1 MFKRITAFIIA
12 VIMSFTICYA
22 KEVGIVRSYYLLK
35 YEYGSFVAPLM
46 NVGVT
51 EDELLVFFDDVE
63 KGMQGIEDL
72 TKENFEVNLKEVL
85 LNVATYRENRNV
97 SSAIVSCYG
106 DEISEYT
113 DTGIIPEALQDV
125 YAAVVR
131 AIFNE
136 NETDKLEL
144 VKTYE
149 KYNKLISAG
158 LDGYTQDSVQNLRT
172 GMDNALSVLKNKS
185 ATQSEIDNVL
195 SDINSRYNALQRV
208 SQPGG
213 NGGNGGNGSGGNT
226 TIIPTVTPPP
236 SATNPPSGNEDN
248 KSDFSDVPRDYWGYE
263 AISKLCGRGIINGY
277 NDNTFK
283 LEKLI
288 TREEFAKIL
297 CTALKLEKYD
307 DNISYTDVGK
317 DAWFERYVNAVTV
330 SKLMQGKDNNCFGV
344 GDTLTRQDMAVIAYR
359 AITENLV
366 SREEKNE
373 ENTEA
378 FNDIDTASEY
388 AKESITMMQKYGI
401 INGIGNNEFAPF
413 GGVTRAQAAKIVY
426 DLIK

>member
-35 YEYGSFVAPLM
+35 YEYGSFITPLM

-63 KGMQGIEDL
+63 KGMQEVEDL
-72 TKENFEVNLKEVL
+72 TKENFELNLKEVL
-85 LNVATYRENRNV
+85 LNVGTYRENRNV

-113 DTGIIPEALQDV
+113 DTGVIPKALQDV

-136 NETDKLEL
+136 NEVDKLEL

-149 KYNKLISAG
+149 KYDKLISSG
-158 LDGYTQDSVQNLRT
+158 LSGYTQTSVQNLRD
-172 GMDNALSVLKNKS
+172 GMNNALNILKNKS
-185 ATQSEIDNVL
+185 ATQSEIDSAL
-195 SDINSRYNALQRV
+195 SDINNRYNALQKIQQWGGN
-208 SQPGG
+208 SGNNG
-213 NGGNGGNGSGGNT
+213 NGGNTAPPNPGF
-226 TIIPTVTPPP
+226 IPSPTP
-236 SATNPPSGNEDN
+236 SATEAPRNDN
-248 KSDFSDVPRDYWGYE
+248 NKTDFSDVPSDYWGYE
-263 AISKLCGRGIINGY
+263 AISKLCGSGIINGY
-277 NDNTFK
+277 DDNTFK
-283 LEKLI
+283 PEKLI

-297 CTALKLEKYD
+297 CTALKLDRYD
-307 DNISYTDVGK
+307 DSVSYNDVEK

-330 SKLMQGKDNNCFGV
+330 SKLMQGTDNNCFGI
-344 GDTLTRQDMAVIAYR
+344 GNTLTRQDMAVIAYR
-359 AITENLV
+359 AITENLI

-373 ENTEA
+373 ENKA

-388 AKESITMMQKYGI
+388 AKDSILMMQRYGI
-401 INGIGNNEFAPF
+401 INGVGNNEFAPLE
-413 GGVTRAQAAKIVY
+413 GVTRAQAAKIVY